1 MKRSFVVGL
10 CLLLFGIGG
19 VNAQTPS
26 WQWATIGNNNGK
38 AYGTSTCFDNDGN
51 IYVLGTYLNTII
63 VDSFSLQSAGGYDII
78 LLKYNANGQL
88 RWAKRMG
95 GPGDDGFEGGVGS
108 VATGDDGS
116 VYLGCIFSD
125 SMVVDNQQFVS
136 NGEKDV
142 ALMKLDTNGHL
153 VWGKSFGTVY
163 NEFVSRI
170 LVKRNRLY
178 LIGLFSDA
186 GTATLQI
193 DNISL
198 TTHGGWDVF
207 FFKAD
212 TSGHIIWAK
221 DEGTPRS
228 EGPGDIAVDK
238 NDNVFISG
246 DVGCTIYFE
255 NDYLS
260 DPSVDGVNFIA
271 KYDSTGNELWS
282 RGGYSNYGYYGSL
295 LEVDTNGCVYT
306 TGFNIEQ
313 QTVTWGSSTVWN
325 IYNYAYLVKYNPNG
339 VLVFAKN
346 VASYTNYDAYCCIR
360 VNPQDNMVYLSGE
373 FNSNGVFGNDT
384 ILSYGNDDIIVLKFN
399 ENGVLQKT
407 IHAGGFGNESAY
419 GMAISN
425 TGDIAVTGYTSSAP
439 CNFGNN
445 QVSSSSGWDIYVAK
459 LSPTTGIND
468 VPPIASI
475 AVYPNPADD
484 ILTIEANQNGRFE
497 MVDLMGRILLQS
509 QIINHQSQIDMKD
522 YPSGIYFIKYQNDK
536 ETETI
541 KVIKQ

>member
-1 MKRSFVVGL
+1 
-10 CLLLFGIGG
+10 
-19 VNAQTPS
+19 
-26 WQWATIGNNNGK
+26 
-38 AYGTSTCFDNDGN
+38 
-51 IYVLGTYLNTII
+51 
-63 VDSFSLQSAGGYDII
+63 
-78 LLKYNANGQL
+78 
-88 RWAKRMG
+88 
-95 GPGDDGFEGGVGS
+95 
-108 VATGDDGS
+108 
-116 VYLGCIFSD
+116 
-125 SMVVDNQQFVS
+125 
-136 NGEKDV
+136 
-142 ALMKLDTNGHL
+142 
-153 VWGKSFGTVY
+153 
-163 NEFVSRI
+163 
-170 LVKRNRLY
+170 
-178 LIGLFSDA
+178 
-186 GTATLQI
+186 
-193 DNISL
+193 
-198 TTHGGWDVF
+198 
-207 FFKAD
+207 
-212 TSGHIIWAK
+212 
-221 DEGTPRS
+221 
-228 EGPGDIAVDK
+228 
-238 NDNVFISG
+238 
-246 DVGCTIYFE
+246 
-255 NDYLS
+255 
-260 DPSVDGVNFIA
+260 
-271 KYDSTGNELWS
+271 
-282 RGGYSNYGYYGSL
+282 
-295 LEVDTNGCVYT
+295 
-306 TGFNIEQ
+306 
-313 QTVTWGSSTVWN
+313 
-325 IYNYAYLVKYNPNG
+325 
-339 VLVFAKN
+339 
-346 VASYTNYDAYCCIR
+346 
-360 VNPQDNMVYLSGE
+360 MVYLSGE